1 VLRFIPLTLFSIWAL
16 ASAALAELPKLRA
29 AVLEIG
35 TVNWELDV
43 IKHHG
48 LDKANGFDLDVIG
61 MAGNPA
67 TRIALQGG
75 EAEIAVADWIW
86 VARQNADGKDLVT
99 IPYSRSVGALLA
111 KSDSGIGSIEDL
123 RGKKIG
129 IAGGPLDKSWLILRA
144 WSQQEYGFDLADET
158 EQVFGAPPLIFKS
171 ALSGDVDAAINFWHF
186 NAKLSAKGF
195 KDVATV
201 SQASAALGLSE
212 KTPLLGYVIK
222 GETLRDAPDLVA
234 GFANA
239 SRQAKE
245 ILARDDAEW
254 DRLRPRMRAEADAD
268 FEALINGFRDGIP
281 EAGPV
286 DVDAASALLKVMSDL
301 GGEELVGKATGVSAD
316 LFVQPGS

>member
-245 ILARDDAEW
+245 ILASDDAEW

-316 LFVQPGS
+316 LFVQPES

>member
-1 VLRFIPLTLFSIWAL
+1 MLRFIPLTLFSIWAL

>member
-1 VLRFIPLTLFSIWAL
+1 MLRFIPLTLFSIWAL

-245 ILARDDAEW
+245 ILASDDAEW

>member
-245 ILARDDAEW
+245 ILASDDAEW